1 MTRWERCEKQSG
13 HDIWIGRNAWMEI
26 KVVPALGSKMISLKH
41 LRTGREWL
49 SEAAGPLGNK
59 GYATSFADSDG
70 SGWDEMFPTINAC
83 AYPDHPWQG
92 TEMAD
97 HGEVWSI
104 PWQVEIADE
113 RLSCHVHGVR
123 LPYRLSKTYSFTE
136 EQRLRIDYTVYNP
149 SPFPLSFLWAAHPLF
164 AVHEG
169 MEIIVPSELNEI
181 VVSYSQ
187 HERLGRMGDVR
198 SWPIPFEDHPEIRLH
213 QVEAMTA
220 GTAEKYYF
228 RGELPEG
235 RAGLHDPSTGESLM
249 MYFPVEQVPYFAV
262 WANYG
267 GYQGGYNVALEPATG
282 FLDDLSYAMKQGM
295 VATIEAGGRYH
306 WFLEVELT

>member
-1 MTRWERCEKQSG
+1 MIHWERGEQLSD
-13 HDIWIGRNAWMEI
+13 HDVWVGRDAWIEI

-49 SEAAGPLGNK
+49 SEAEGPLGNK

-83 AYPDHPWQG
+83 AYPEHPWQG
-92 TEMAD
+92 TEMTD

-104 PWQVEIADE
+104 PWQAEAEGE
-113 RLSCHVHGVR
+113 RFSCHVHGVR
-123 LPYRLSKTYSFTE
+123 LPYRLSKSYSFTDDH
-136 EQRLRIDYTVYNP
+136 RLRIDYTVSNA

-164 AVHEG
+164 AAHEG
-169 MEIIVPSELNEI
+169 MEIIVPSGLDDI
-181 VVSYSQ
+181 VVSYSEQ
-187 HERLGRMGDVR
+187 ERLGRMGDVR
-198 SWPIPFEDHPEIRLH
+198 SWLMPFEDRPEIRLDR
-213 QVEAMTA
+213 VESVDA

-235 RAGLHDPSTGESLM
+235 RAGLHDPNTCESLT
-249 MYFPVEQVPYFAV
+249 MYFPVEQVPYLAV

-267 GYQGGYNVALEPATG
+267 GYQGGYHVALEPATG
-282 FLDDLSYAMKQGM
+282 FLDDLSYAMKQGAAAI
-295 VATIEAGGRYH
+295 VEAGSRYH
-306 WFLEVELT
+306 WYLEIELT